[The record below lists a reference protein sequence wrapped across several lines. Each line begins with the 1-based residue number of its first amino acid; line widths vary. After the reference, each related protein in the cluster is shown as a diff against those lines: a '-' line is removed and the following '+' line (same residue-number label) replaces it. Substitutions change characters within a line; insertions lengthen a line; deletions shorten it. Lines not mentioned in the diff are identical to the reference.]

1 MRAGEDWDHLAGKAA
16 DVQRVFYEA
25 PVIIVAF
32 EGPDLRIVAANAA
45 FRALTPRLQ
54 ELGIRA
60 EDFVPELQGQ
70 DFLEH
75 FKRVYATGEPMRAR
89 EWRIHVDIDGSGN
102 VREHFFDLVITP
114 RFDDDGSVEGVICVV
129 EEVTERVAARMA
141 AEAQAEA
148 MSQRFEQVRAS
159 ATVMQQALLAAS
171 LPLVP
176 GVDIAAEYLVA
187 AADTAAGG
195 DWFDAIV
202 VGNRVVLIVGDVV
215 GHGVE
220 AAAVMSQLRTALR
233 LQLSQGLGVSES
245 LAAVDRFSAFVPG
258 SKSATVCVG
267 ALDLDTGDFEYCT
280 AGHPPPLMVT
290 DDAVSRFLPPSG
302 AGPLGRGAAECAAE
316 ACAAFPV
323 RTESLAVGDTLLLYT
338 DGLVERPG
346 RPLTASTAEF
356 ADLAANIV
364 GGGGF
369 PIGDARPVERLC
381 TQTLELLLRTTGY
394 SDDVT
399 LLAAQRTA
407 APIPFHV
414 TLSATPEAAGAAR
427 AAIRKWLNDFGAES
441 LDIHAVV
448 HALSEYVENAIE
460 HAYAGQPPGP
470 IVIDA
475 MLDADGTLRASVSDH
490 GRWRAASS
498 GPSTR
503 GKGLALADMLS
514 TQCRVVGGEHGTTA
528 QLSLR
533 LSRQVR
539 IVTDPQIAHVAAAT
553 ATPAG
558 GFAVSDGDGRLIVA
572 GEVDSETAPTL
583 AGRIATFSRS
593 GTASL
598 AIDLNAV
605 THLGSAGISAL
616 ADAKDRAHRQGREL
630 SLIASPG
637 TTAHHV
643 LSLVQME
650 VATPSESDVLN

>member
-1 MRAGEDWDHLAGKAA
+1 MKAGEDWDQLAGKAA
-16 DVQRVFYEA
+16 DVRRVFYEA

-32 EGPDLRIVAANAA
+32 EGPDLRMVAANAA
-45 FRALTPRLQ
+45 FRTLTPRLQ

-75 FKRVYATGEPMRAR
+75 FKRVYATGEPMRAK

-114 RFDDDGSVEGVICVV
+114 RHGDDGSIEGVICVV

-148 MSQRFEQVRAS
+148 MSQRYEQVRTS

-171 LPLVP
+171 LPLIP

-187 AADTAAGG
+187 AEDTAAGG

-202 VGNRVVLIVGDVV
+202 VGNRVVLVVGDVV

-233 LQLSQGLGVSES
+233 FQLSQGLGVAES

-258 SKSATVCVG
+258 SKSATVCIG
-267 ALDLDTGDFEYCT
+267 ALDLDTGQFEYCT

-290 DDAVSRFLPPSG
+290 ADARPRFLTPSG
-302 AGPLGRGAAECAAE
+302 AGPLGRGATERSTAA
-316 ACAAFPV
+316 ADAFPV
-323 RTESLAVGDTLLLYT
+323 RTESLAVGDTVLLYT
-338 DGLVERPG
+338 DGLIERPG
-346 RPLTASTAEF
+346 RPLSASTAEF
-356 ADLAANIV
+356 ADLAARIV

-369 PIGDARPVERLC
+369 PIDNARPIERLC

-394 SDDVT
+394 NDDVT
-399 LLAAQRTA
+399 LLAAQRTV
-407 APIPFHV
+407 APRPLHV
-414 TLSATPEAAGAAR
+414 TLGATPEAAGTVR
-427 AAIRKWLNDFGAES
+427 AEIRKWLTDLGAES
-441 LDIHAVV
+441 VDIHA
-448 HALSEYVENAIE
+448 
-460 HAYAGQPPGP
+460 GP
-470 IVIDA
+470 VIVDA
-475 MLDADGTLRASVSDH
+475 MLTADGMMRASVADH
-490 GRWRAASS
+490 GRWRMSNS
-498 GPSTR
+498 GPSIR
-503 GKGLALADMLS
+503 GRGLALADMLS
-514 TQCRVVGGEHGTTA
+514 TRCRVVGSEHGTTA

-533 LSRQVR
+533 LARQVR

-553 ATPAG
+553 ATPANT
-558 GFAVSDGDGRLIVA
+558 FTVSEGDGRLIVA
-572 GEVDSETAPTL
+572 GDVDSETAPSL

-605 THLGSAGISAL
+605 TYLGSAGISTL
-616 ADAKDRAHRQGREL
+616 ADARDRAHRQGREL
-630 SLIASPG
+630 NLIASPG

-643 LSLVQME
+643 LSLVQMQL
-650 VATPSESDVLN
+650 APPSNSDLLD

>member
-1 MRAGEDWDHLAGKAA
+1 MKAGEDWDQLAGKAA

-32 EGPDLRIVAANAA
+32 EGPDLRMVAANAA
-45 FRALTPRLQ
+45 FRTLTPRLQ

-75 FKRVYATGEPMRAR
+75 FKRVYATGEPVRAK

-102 VREHFFDLVITP
+102 VTEHFFDLLITP
-114 RFDDDGSVEGVICVV
+114 RHDDDGSIGGVICVV

-148 MSQRFEQVRAS
+148 MSQRYEQVRTS

-171 LPLVP
+171 LPLIP

-187 AADTAAGG
+187 AEDTAAGG

-202 VGNRVVLIVGDVV
+202 VGNRVVLVVGDVV

-233 LQLSQGLGVSES
+233 LQLSQGLGVAES
-245 LAAVDRFSAFVPG
+245 LAAVDQFSAFVPG

-267 ALDLDTGDFEYCT
+267 ALDLDTGEFEYCT

-290 DDAVSRFLPPSG
+290 ADARPRFLTPSG
-302 AGPLGRGAAECAAE
+302 AGPLGRGATERSDE
-316 ACAAFPV
+316 AKDAFPV
-323 RTESLAVGDTLLLYT
+323 RTESLAVGDTVLLYT

-346 RPLTASTAEF
+346 RPLAASTAEF

-369 PIGDARPVERLC
+369 PIGNARPIERLC

-394 SDDVT
+394 NDDVT
-399 LLAAQRTA
+399 LLAAQRTD
-407 APIPFHV
+407 APNPLHL
-414 TLSATPEAAGAAR
+414 TLNATPEAAGAVR
-427 AAIRKWLNDFGAES
+427 AELRRWLTDLGAES
-441 LDIHAVV
+441 VDIHAVV
-448 HALSEYVENAIE
+448 HALSEYVENAVE
-460 HAYAGQPPGP
+460 HAYADQPPGP
-470 IVIDA
+470 VSVDA
-475 MLDADGTLRASVSDH
+475 MLTADGTMHASVADH
-490 GRWRAASS
+490 GRWRTSSS
-498 GPSTR
+498 GPSIR
-503 GKGLALADMLS
+503 GRGLALADMLS
-514 TQCRVVGGEHGTTA
+514 SRCRVVGGEHGTTA

-533 LSRQVR
+533 LARQVR

-553 ATPAG
+553 ATPADT
-558 GFAVSDGDGRLIVA
+558 FTVSEGDGRLIVA

-593 GTASL
+593 GTAAL

-616 ADAKDRAHRQGREL
+616 ADARDRAHRQGREL

-643 LSLVQME
+643 LSLVQMQL
-650 VATPSESDVLN
+650 ATPSDSDMLD